1 MHNFFKRKFILK
13 NIRFVKNLAVW
24 FALLLFLS
32 KKINRLVVD
41 LSLVE
46 LVKKFLSLCI
56 FLSNQNICFFKAR
69 NPLIL
74 LGFEPCFSLRLAG
87 IEPAASESE
96 SDVLSIKLQPHIF
109 FYLFHIQPIY
119 HSR

>member
-1 MHNFFKRKFILK
+1 MIALSPFVVNEWQTFPIL
-13 NIRFVKNLAVW
+13 
-24 FALLLFLS
+24 
-32 KKINRLVVD
+32 
-41 LSLVE
+41 
-46 LVKKFLSLCI
+46 
-56 FLSNQNICFFKAR
+56 NICFRAQKKMPYSGIF
-69 NPLIL
+69 L
-74 LGFEPCFSLRLAG
+74 LHLAG

>member
-1 MHNFFKRKFILK
+1 M
-13 NIRFVKNLAVW
+13 
-24 FALLLFLS
+24 
-32 KKINRLVVD
+32 D
-41 LSLVE
+41 
-46 LVKKFLSLCI
+46 
-56 FLSNQNICFFKAR
+56 
-69 NPLIL
+69 
-74 LGFEPCFSLRLAG
+74 LAG